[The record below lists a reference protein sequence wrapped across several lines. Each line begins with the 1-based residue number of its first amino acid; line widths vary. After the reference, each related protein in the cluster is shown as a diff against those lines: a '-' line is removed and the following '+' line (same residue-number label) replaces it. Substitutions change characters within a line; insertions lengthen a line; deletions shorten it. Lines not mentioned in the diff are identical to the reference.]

1 MDLSTEDKRYE
12 QKESP
17 VRDIQ
22 KIYLPGAKGEEYDFG
37 KKTHFF
43 EEIKSM
49 GRDNYAQT
57 SVTMFCPKNHILI

>member
-1 MDLSTEDKRYE
+1 MSKKNHPSGIYKRYICQGRKVKNMTLE
-12 QKESP
+12 
-17 VRDIQ
+17 
-22 KIYLPGAKGEEYDFG
+22 
-37 KKTHFF
+37 KKKHFF